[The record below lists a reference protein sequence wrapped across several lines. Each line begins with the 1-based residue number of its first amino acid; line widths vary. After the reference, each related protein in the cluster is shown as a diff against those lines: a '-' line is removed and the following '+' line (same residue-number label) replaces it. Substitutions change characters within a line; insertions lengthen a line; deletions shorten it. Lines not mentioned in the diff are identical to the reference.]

1 MIDEV
6 RPSPVHGFLHPAFT
20 LAGVLFVVALLLLPF
35 AIRQAGSAG
44 IGGLAV
50 AGLVCLVAGCVAEV
64 ITFALAGRVAP
75 VSIMLLGMGV
85 RVLPPMAICIG
96 LLATGQSGRDHLS
109 FIGYLLAFYLTT
121 LATETYSAVKRLST
135 ATSHLNHAIR

>member
-6 RPSPVHGFLHPAFT
+6 RPSPVRGFLQPALA

-35 AIRQAGSAG
+35 AIGKAGSAG

-50 AGLVCLVAGCVAEV
+50 AGFVCLVAGSVAEV
-64 ITFALAGRVAP
+64 VAFALEGRVAP

-85 RVLPPMAICIG
+85 RVLPPMAICVG

-121 LATETYSAVKRLST
+121 LAMETYSAVKRLNT
-135 ATSHLNHAIR
+135 TSSQLNPAAR